1 MKSSHWILFYPS
13 NHHHR
18 RHTFT
23 IYNHPNT
30 SYSSIVCYYCDDGGM
45 KQRYMVNTHIANDIV
60 YMCRQQTNKKLC
72 VQQQK
77 NICIQHSTHKLY
89 KIKPKIVNVENRHRI
104 EPSDGKQKI
113 RNPIFISVNRIYL
126 FFWFDNNF
134 RLIKTAVLSY
144 YQTKNKLINKI
155 FLPVLFL

>member
-77 NICIQHSTHKLY
+77 KYMHTAQHTQIIQDQT
-89 KIKPKIVNVENRHRI
+89 ENRKCRK
-104 EPSDGKQKI
+104 STSNRTI
-113 RNPIFISVNRIYL
+113 R
-126 FFWFDNNF
+126 W
-134 RLIKTAVLSY
+134 K
-144 YQTKNKLINKI
+144 TKNSKSY
-155 FLPVLFL
+155 FHFCE